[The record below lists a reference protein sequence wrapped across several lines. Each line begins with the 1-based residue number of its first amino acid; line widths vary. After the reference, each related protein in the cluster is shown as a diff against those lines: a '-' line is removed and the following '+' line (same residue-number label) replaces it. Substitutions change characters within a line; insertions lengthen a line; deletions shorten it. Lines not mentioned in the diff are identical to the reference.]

1 MSEQPAAGPGG
12 MRGRVL
18 TGAAWAGGSQI
29 VMQVIRMGVAIALAR
44 ILAPEDYG
52 LAALAIVFS
61 GLVLV
66 FSDLALGAAVVQRKH
81 LSDDDRSTA
90 FWMAIGAGIVF
101 TIVGVLGSG
110 AIASFYGEP
119 EVAPLCMV
127 LSLTFLVTSLATT
140 HEALLVRDMQFGKL
154 ERRMMVATLVGAVVA
169 IVVAI
174 KTEDAWAIIAQ
185 QVAEAIASS
194 ALLWAFSPWRPS
206 LRFSTRSLRE
216 LASFSGYLVGHRLLY
231 YFHRN
236 ADNILIGRYLGAAA
250 LGAYTLAYNIMLFPF
265 ARIAGPI
272 QKVVAPAFARLQDA
286 PERIAD
292 GWIRVVRIVG
302 TISIPALLGLIVVA
316 PDFVRVVLGDKWL
329 SAIPILQV
337 LAWVGLV
344 QSLQS
349 INTDILQARG
359 RTSVVF
365 RFSLLFTGT
374 HFLGFIIGIQFGVVG
389 VAAAYAITTTLVEPI
404 YTVLTARSISMSPW
418 RLVQAVRG
426 IFEAAIVMAGCVLLA
441 RLALI
446 QMGVPTLPRFAAC
459 VLIGGIVYAALYPWR
474 VPEGWADLR
483 GIVGTAISR
492 RRASRTS
499 TFDQVSGA
507 SAPIS

>member
-1 MSEQPAAGPGG
+1 MSEPAPAAPGG
-12 MRGRVL
+12 MRGLVL
-18 TGAAWAGGSQI
+18 KGAAWAGGSQV
-29 VMQVIRMGVAIALAR
+29 VMQIVRMGVAIALAR

-66 FSDLALGAAVVQRKH
+66 FSDLALGAAVVQRKN
-81 LSDDDRSTA
+81 LSEDDRSTA

-101 TIVGVLGSG
+101 TVLGVLGSG
-110 AIASFYGEP
+110 AIAHFYGEP

-140 HEALLVRDMQFGKL
+140 HEALLVRAMEFGKL
-154 ERRMMVATLVGAVVA
+154 ERRLMIATLVGAVTG
-169 IVVAI
+169 IVVAV
-174 KTEDAWAIIAQ
+174 KTQDAWAIIAQ
-185 QVAEAIASS
+185 QVAEAVASS
-194 ALLWAFSPWRPS
+194 ALLWLFSPWRPS
-206 LRFSTRSLRE
+206 WRFSRQSLRE

-236 ADNILIGRYLGAAA
+236 ADNILIGRFLGAAS

-286 PERIAD
+286 PERIAE

-302 TISIPALLGLIVVA
+302 TISVPALLGLIVVA

-329 SAIPILQV
+329 SAIPIIQV

-349 INTDILQARG
+349 ISTDILQARG
-359 RTSVVF
+359 RTRTVF

-374 HFLGFIIGIQFGVVG
+374 HFVGFIIGVQFGVVG

-404 YTVLTARSISMSPW
+404 YTVLTARSIEMSPW
-418 RLVQAVRG
+418 RLVRALRG
-426 IFEAAIVMAGCVLLA
+426 IFEAAIAMAGCVLLA
-441 RLALI
+441 RLAMI
-446 QMGVPTLPRFAAC
+446 ESGVPTLPRFAVC
-459 VLIGGIVYAALYPWR
+459 VLVGGAVYLALYPWR

-483 GIVGTAISR
+483 GIFDTALAR
-492 RRASRTS
+492 RRAARTS